1 MKHQFN
7 DGGRSQYF
15 KGAKVG
21 DCVVR
26 AIAIASGLD
35 YKKVYDDLYKLN
47 AKYMFCKD
55 TKVAKRLRKKSA
67 TPRNGNSKKVYHDYI
82 LGLGFKWTPTMLV
95 GQGCKVHLKADEL
108 PSGKLITRLSK
119 HLCAVIDGV
128 INDTYDPSRKG
139 TRCVYGYY
147 QK

>member
-1 MKHQFN
+1 MKYQYN
-7 DGGRSQYF
+7 DGGRAQYF
-15 KGAKVG
+15 KGDAG

-47 AKYMFCKD
+47 AEYAISKD
-55 TKVAKRLRKKSA
+55 TKVARRLRNKSA
-67 TPRNGNSKKVYHDYI
+67 TPRNGNYKKVYHDYI
-82 LGLGFKWTPTMLV
+82 LSLGFKWIPTMLV

-108 PSGKLITRLSK
+108 PSGTFIARVSK

-128 INDTYDPSRKG
+128 IHDTFNPSRGGK
-139 TRCVYGYY
+139 RCVYGYY

>member
-1 MKHQFN
+1 MKYQYN

-15 KGAKVG
+15 KGDAG

-26 AIAIASGLD
+26 AIAIASGLN

-47 AKYMFCKD
+47 AEYAISKD
-55 TKVAKRLRKKSA
+55 TKVARRLRNKSA
-67 TPRNGNSKKVYHDYI
+67 TPRNGNYKKVYHDYI
-82 LGLGFKWTPTMLV
+82 LSLGFKWTPTMLV

-108 PSGKLITRLSK
+108 PSGTFIARVSK
-119 HLCAVIDGV
+119 HLCAVIDGE
-128 INDTYDPSRKG
+128 IHDTFNPSREG

>member
-1 MKHQFN
+1 MKYQYN

-15 KGAKVG
+15 KGDAG

-26 AIAIASGLD
+26 AIAIASGLN

-47 AKYMFCKD
+47 AEYAISKD
-55 TKVAKRLRKKSA
+55 TKVARRLRNKSA
-67 TPRNGNSKKVYHDYI
+67 TPRNGNYKKVYHDYI
-82 LGLGFKWTPTMLV
+82 LSLGFKWTPTMLV
-95 GQGCKVHLKADEL
+95 GQGCKVHLTADEL
-108 PSGKLITRLSK
+108 PSGAFIARVSK

-128 INDTYDPSRKG
+128 IQDTFDPSRGGK
-139 TRCVYGYY
+139 RCVYGYY

>member
-1 MKHQFN
+1 MKYQYN

-15 KGAKVG
+15 KGDAG

-26 AIAIASGLD
+26 AIAIASGLN

-47 AKYMFCKD
+47 AEYAISKD
-55 TKVAKRLRKKSA
+55 KKVARRLRNKSA
-67 TPRNGNSKKVYHDYI
+67 TPRNGNYKKVYHDYI
-82 LGLGFKWTPTMLV
+82 LSLGFKWTPTMLV

-108 PSGKLITRLSK
+108 PSGAFIARVSK

-128 INDTYDPSRKG
+128 IQDTFDPSRGGK
-139 TRCVYGYY
+139 RCVYGYY

>member
-1 MKHQFN
+1 MISKN
-7 DGGRSQYF
+7 
-15 KGAKVG
+15 
-21 DCVVR
+21 
-26 AIAIASGLD
+26 
-35 YKKVYDDLYKLN
+35 
-47 AKYMFCKD
+47 
-55 TKVAKRLRKKSA
+55 TKVARRLRVRKKSA

-108 PSGKLITRLSK
+108 PSGTFIARVSK

-128 INDTYDPSRKG
+128 IHDTYNPSREG

>member
-1 MKHQFN
+1 MKYQYN

-15 KGAKVG
+15 KGDAG

-26 AIAIASGLD
+26 AIAIASGLN

-47 AKYMFCKD
+47 AEYAISKD
-55 TKVAKRLRKKSA
+55 TKVARRLRNKSA
-67 TPRNGNSKKVYHDYI
+67 PPRNGNYKKVYHDYI
-82 LGLGFKWTPTMLV
+82 LSLGFKWTPTMLV
-95 GQGCKVHLKADEL
+95 GQGCKGHLKADEL
-108 PSGKLITRLSK
+108 PSGAFIARVSK

-128 INDTYDPSRKG
+128 IQDTFDPSRGGK
-139 TRCVYGYY
+139 RCVYGYY

>member
-1 MKHQFN
+1 MKYQYN

-15 KGAKVG
+15 KGDAG

-26 AIAIASGLD
+26 AIAIASGLN

-47 AKYMFCKD
+47 AEYAISKD
-55 TKVAKRLRKKSA
+55 TKVARRLRNKSA
-67 TPRNGNSKKVYHDYI
+67 TPRNGNYKKVYHDYI
-82 LGLGFKWTPTMLV
+82 LSLGFKWTPTMLV

-108 PSGKLITRLSK
+108 PSGAFIARVSK

-128 INDTYDPSRKG
+128 IQDTFDPSRGGK
-139 TRCVYGYY
+139 RCVYGYY